1 MANKNSNSNIMF
13 LMIAIL
19 VVVVGIVLL
28 VVFGGSGSDNKEDS
42 LFDRTV
48 KATDLSKDTKDNP
61 THKKDKAKVQIVEF
75 GDFKCPACKAF
86 ETNYMDQIEKD
97 YIDKDKVEYRF
108 VNAPFHGEGSE
119 IGGASAHA
127 VYKIAPDAYWDFHR
141 ALFEAQPD
149 DHNAETDDEWLDLKV
164 IQKAVDGLDIDKSK
178 KDQIMKLVKDRNSE
192 SYKQMKNDSDLTNKY
207 DVDVTPTIVV
217 DGKVLSDP
225 MDYDKVSKAID
236 QAIEKKNK

>member
-1 MANKNSNSNIMF
+1 MKLITWN
-13 LMIAIL
+13 
-19 VVVVGIVLL
+19 
-28 VVFGGSGSDNKEDS
+28 
-42 LFDRTV
+42 
-48 KATDLSKDTKDNP
+48 
-61 THKKDKAKVQIVEF
+61 
-75 GDFKCPACKAF
+75 
-86 ETNYMDQIEKD
+86 QIEND

-164 IQKAVDGLDIDKSK
+164 VQKAVDGLDIDKSK

-217 DGKVLSDP
+217 DGKVLSNP
-225 MDYDKVSKAID
+225 MDYDKVSKAIN

>member
-19 VVVVGIVLL
+19 VVVIGVVLL
-28 VVFGGSGSDNKEDS
+28 VVFGGSGGNSKDDS

-48 KATDLSKDTKDNP
+48 KATNLSKDTKENP

-86 ETNYMDQIEKD
+86 ETNYMDKIEKD

-119 IGGASAHA
+119 LGGASAHA
-127 VYKIAPDAYWDFHR
+127 VYKIAPKAYWDYHR
-141 ALFEAQPD
+141 ALFKAQPD
-149 DHNAETDDEWLDLKV
+149 NHDAQNDDEWLTLDVVK
-164 IQKAVDGLDIDKSK
+164 KAVNGLDVDQAK
-178 KDQIMKLVKDRNSE
+178 KDDIMKLVQDRNSE
-192 SYKQMKNDSDLTNKY
+192 SYKQMKKDSDLTNKY
-207 DVDVTPTIVV
+207 DIEVTPTIII

-236 QAIEKKNK
+236 QAVEKKNK